1 MRELISTLNKIV
13 QAGKESSNLPS
24 KSSNLP
30 TRSSNLPT
38 RSSNPPSKSSNT
50 RKKPLPS
57 YTYRETYNVQ
67 RDIILKMM
75 MMMITLMMTILLT
88 LTLRRWIHAHSS
100 SAFLPL
106 SLPCQQNHAYKAGA
120 GTDQDEIYLYGQMAF
135 GTRQAWQLTDSS
147 LTLMDHVAG
156 KFATIYKATW
166 RHDGKQ
172 ETVAAK
178 MLKGESSRIFFFFF
192 LGGELTVLSHWD
204 FSHGKFGSFSRRN
217 ASCDGIALPN
227 LRCML
232 GVLVFP

>member
-1 MRELISTLNKIV
+1 M
-13 QAGKESSNLPS
+13 P
-24 KSSNLP
+24 
-30 TRSSNLPT
+30 
-38 RSSNPPSKSSNT
+38 
-50 RKKPLPS
+50 
-57 YTYRETYNVQ
+57 
-67 RDIILKMM
+67 ILRV
-75 MMMITLMMTILLT
+75 LLY
-88 LTLRRWIHAHSS
+88 
-100 SAFLPL
+100 PY
-106 SLPCQQNHAYKAGA
+106 PCHVQQNHAYKADSGN
-120 GTDQDEIYLYGQMAF
+120 DQDEIYLYGQMAF

-172 ETVAAK
+172 DTVAAK
-178 MLKGESSRIFFFFF
+178 LLKRESNIKMKNKKKFR
-192 LGGELTVLSHWD
+192 TVLSHWD